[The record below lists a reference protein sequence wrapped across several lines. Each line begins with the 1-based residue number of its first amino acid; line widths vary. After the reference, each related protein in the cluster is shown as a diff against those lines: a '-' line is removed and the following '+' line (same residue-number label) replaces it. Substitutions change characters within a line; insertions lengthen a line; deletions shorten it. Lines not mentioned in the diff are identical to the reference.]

1 MKKALLA
8 LSLLVGISAA
18 QAQQPVAAAAPAFAA
33 HVLTRSEVDDLFK
46 HPENILVIDVRRPD
60 EVASIGGF
68 PVFLSIQIDNLQA
81 NTVWIPK
88 GRRILTVSNHAAR
101 AGKAADLL
109 KAQGFDVVGA
119 VGAELYE
126 KDGGTLTRLT
136 PPPKPQAASGQ

>member
-1 MKKALLA
+1 MKKVLLA
-8 LSLLVGISAA
+8 LSLLLAFTAA
-18 QAQQPVAAAAPAFAA
+18 QAQQPTAAPAFAA
-33 HVLTRSEVDDLFK
+33 HVLTRNEVDDLFK
-46 HPENILVIDVRRPD
+46 HPEKILVIDVRRPD

-68 PVFLSIQIDNLQA
+68 PVYLSIQIENLQA

-126 KDGGTLTRLT
+126 KDGGTLLRLT